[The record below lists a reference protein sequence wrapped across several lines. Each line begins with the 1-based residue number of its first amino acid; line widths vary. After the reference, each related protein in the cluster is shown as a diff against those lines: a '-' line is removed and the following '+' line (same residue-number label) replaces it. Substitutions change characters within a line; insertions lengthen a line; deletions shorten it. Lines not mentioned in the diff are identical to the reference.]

1 MRIDQVA
8 RVAVAGIVLGAV
20 STTSVAAVSLTSA
33 PATPVPTPTFAAS
46 DPEDEPPMDG
56 PHVPENPAPVDGATI
71 VAAAVGPA
79 LEATRAVPVPPPAR
93 TVAAA
98 VPRAVHQAA
107 PVVVP
112 AVGPVAPVVPVASVV
127 EGPVVREV
135 PLPRGVRAQVRRA
148 CAMDLLD
155 DEMCGWLAQG
165 RSSSR

>member
-112 AVGPVAPVVPVASVV
+112 AVGPVAPVASVV

-135 PLPRGVRAQVRRA
+135 PLPRGVRAHVRRA

-155 DEMCGWLAQG
+155 DEVCGWLAQG